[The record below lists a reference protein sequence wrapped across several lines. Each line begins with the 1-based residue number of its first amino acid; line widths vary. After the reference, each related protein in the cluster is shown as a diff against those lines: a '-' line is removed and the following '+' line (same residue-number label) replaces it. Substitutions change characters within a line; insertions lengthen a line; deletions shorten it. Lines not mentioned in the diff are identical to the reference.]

1 MSTTEEVSGAPSWS
15 RTNMRGV
22 EGRYRSSRPGQDGA
36 GDGTRT
42 HGVYLGKVVQL
53 PLCDTRELVAHLRN
67 ARRPSDYQSDAR
79 TTVLVSSCMVGTPG
93 LDPG

>member
-1 MSTTEEVSGAPSWS
+1 
-15 RTNMRGV
+15 
-22 EGRYRSSRPGQDGA
+22 
-36 GDGTRT
+36 
-42 HGVYLGKVVQL
+42 
-53 PLCDTRELVAHLRN
+53 LVAHLRN